1 MVCLKRISLSRHL
14 PIVIAAASFPIL
26 SLAPHR
32 ALFAQTSSSSSS
44 SSNPGSPT
52 VEQARP
58 PRIAQPEAGGSAIT
72 LETSESL
79 YYVAAALNACGYDA
93 GLAES
98 SPIRQKVRDE
108 INEELAA
115 SAPARD
121 ARDAVCTFIR
131 EHALN
136 DPGRSLAQ
144 YVSLALYLGPPPLL
158 TPTVDESDLPPDATQ
173 VVEVLPLLR
182 TFAEAVRLDA
192 LWFEHHPEYE
202 GFVDRIHDPLTTMV
216 LSTNIY
222 LRLPASGYEGR
233 RFLVLLEPMLS
244 PAATNAR
251 IYGDDYVVVV
261 SPAAQ
266 PPASVPMD
274 LIRHTY
280 LHFTIEPLVYASP
293 GAMDRL
299 LPLLKSVQDAPL
311 EFYYKSNIDLLL
323 TECLIKAVEA
333 HTMDVG
339 IPVPAKPN
347 AVKDRS
353 DFDRYQGEMTV
364 YDRQAEAVRRKAVD
378 LDMRQGWVL
387 VDYFYG
393 KLGAMEKEGSSLK
406 DNIGQMVY
414 GMDVDRERHR
424 DEQIAF
430 LPEGSGG
437 DLVFRDPVH
446 RTPRA
451 LTGLDLAEAKLMKG
465 DLDGADELAEAALK
479 TNPANAE
486 AHYVLGRIDLME
498 GDPDEALDHL
508 TQTVQLSHDPRT
520 IAWAHIY
527 LGRMYDIARDPNNP
541 DEILPQ
547 RDKAIAEYQAALA
560 NRDSQPDTKEAAEKG
575 IKQPFTLPKRTVAPT
590 GQQDNSDALDP
601 SGKAEKESYRPTPPQ

>member
-1 MVCLKRISLSRHL
+1 
-14 PIVIAAASFPIL
+14 
-26 SLAPHR
+26 
-32 ALFAQTSSSSSS
+32 
-44 SSNPGSPT
+44 
-52 VEQARP
+52 
-58 PRIAQPEAGGSAIT
+58 
-72 LETSESL
+72 
-79 YYVAAALNACGYDA
+79 
-93 GLAES
+93 
-98 SPIRQKVRDE
+98 
-108 INEELAA
+108 
-115 SAPARD
+115 
-121 ARDAVCTFIR
+121 
-131 EHALN
+131 
-136 DPGRSLAQ
+136 
-144 YVSLALYLGPPPLL
+144 
-158 TPTVDESDLPPDATQ
+158 
-173 VVEVLPLLR
+173 
-182 TFAEAVRLDA
+182 
-192 LWFEHHPEYE
+192 
-202 GFVDRIHDPLTTMV
+202 MV

-339 IPVPAKPN
+339 IPAPAKPN

-414 GMDVDRERHR
+414 GMDVDHERHR

-498 GDPDEALDHL
+498 GDPDEARDHL

-547 RDKAIAEYQAALA
+547 RDQAIAEYQAALA

-575 IKQPFTLPKRTVAPT
+575 IKQPFALPKRTVAPT

>member
-1 MVCLKRISLSRHL
+1 MVFLNRISLSRQL
-14 PIVIAAASFPIL
+14 PIAIAAASLLIPGL
-26 SLAPHR
+26 
-32 ALFAQTSSSSSS
+32 ALFAQSSSSGSS
-44 SSNPGSPT
+44 SSNPGSST
-52 VEQARP
+52 LEQAPR
-58 PRIAQPEAGGSAIT
+58 PRIAQPEAGGSVIT

-79 YYVAAALNACGYDA
+79 FYVAVALNACGYDA

-98 SPIRQKVRDE
+98 SPLRQKVREE
-108 INEELAA
+108 IDQQLAA

-121 ARDAVCTFIR
+121 ARDAVCTYIR

-136 DPGRSLAQ
+136 DPSRSLAQ
-144 YVSLALYLGPPPLL
+144 YVSLALYLGPPPML
-158 TPTVDESDLPPDATQ
+158 TPTVDETDLPPDGNQ
-173 VVEVLPLLR
+173 VVQILPLLR

-202 GFVDRIHDPLTTMV
+202 GFVDRIHDPLTKMV
-216 LSTNIY
+216 LDTNIY
-222 LRLPASGYEGR
+222 LRLPASGYVGR
-233 RFLVLLEPMLS
+233 RFLVLLEPMFS
-244 PAATNAR
+244 PEATNAR

-261 SPAAQ
+261 SPTAQ
-266 PPASVPMD
+266 PAASVPMD

-280 LHFTIEPLVYASP
+280 LHFTIEPMVYASH

-299 LPLLKSVQDAPL
+299 LPLLKAVQDAPL
-311 EFYYKSNIDLLL
+311 EFTYKANIDLLL

-333 HTMDVG
+333 QTMDVG
-339 IPVPAKPN
+339 IAVPAKPN

-353 DFDRYQGEMTV
+353 DFDRYQAQLTV
-364 YDRQAEAVRRKAVD
+364 YDRQAEVVRRKAVD

-393 KLGAMEKEGSSLK
+393 KLGAMQKEGSSLK
-406 DNIGQMVY
+406 DNIGPMVY
-414 GMDVDRERHR
+414 GMDVDHERHR

-437 DLVFRDPVH
+437 DLTFRDPVQ
-446 RTPRA
+446 RAPRA
-451 LTGLDLAEAKLMKG
+451 LAGLDLAEAKLMKG
-465 DLDGADELAEAALK
+465 DVDGASEIADAALK

-486 AHYVLGRIDLME
+486 AHFLLGRIDLIA
-498 GDPDEALDHL
+498 GDPDEAHDHL
-508 TQTVQLSHDPRT
+508 TQTVHLSHDPRT

-547 RDKAIAEYQAALA
+547 RDKAIAEYKAALA
-560 NRDSQPDTKEAAEKG
+560 NRDSQPDTKASAEKG
-575 IKQPFTLPKRTVAPT
+575 IKQPFTLPKREVAPT
-590 GQQDNSDALDP
+590 GQDDPNALDP
-601 SGKAEKESYRPTPPQ
+601 SGKSEKESYRPTPPK

>member
-44 SSNPGSPT
+44 SSNPGSTT

-233 RFLVLLEPMLS
+233 RFLALLEPMLS

-430 LPEGSGG
+430 LPEGAGG

-527 LGRMYDIARDPNNP
+527 LGRMHDIARDPNNP

>member
-1 MVCLKRISLSRHL
+1 VVCLNRISLSRQL
-14 PIVIAAASFPIL
+14 PIAIAAA
-26 SLAPHR
+26 
-32 ALFAQTSSSSSS
+32 ALLIPGLVPQRVMFAQNSSSGSS
-44 SSNPGSPT
+44 SSNPGSST
-52 VEQARP
+52 VDLAPR

-79 YYVAAALNACGYDA
+79 FYVAVALNACGYDA

-98 SPIRQKVRDE
+98 SPVRQKVRDE
-108 INEELAA
+108 INDELAGSA
-115 SAPARD
+115 SARD
-121 ARDAVCTFIR
+121 ARDAVCAFIR

-144 YVSLALYLGPPPLL
+144 YVSLALYLGPPPTL
-158 TPTVDESDLPPDATQ
+158 TPTVDETDLPPDANQ
-173 VVEVLPLLR
+173 IVEILPLLR

-202 GFVDRIHDPLTTMV
+202 GFVDRIHDPLTKMV

-222 LRLPASGYEGR
+222 LHLPASGYEGR
-233 RFLVLLEPMLS
+233 RFLVLLEPMFS

-261 SPAAQ
+261 SPASQ
-266 PPASVPMD
+266 PPASVPMA

-299 LPLLKSVQDAPL
+299 LPLLKAVQDAPL
-311 EFYYKSNIDLLL
+311 EFSYKSNVDLLL

-333 HTMDVG
+333 QTMDVG

-353 DFDRYQGEMTV
+353 DFDRYQAEMTV

-414 GMDVDRERHR
+414 GMDVDHERHH

-437 DLVFRDPVH
+437 DLAFRDPVQ
-446 RTPRA
+446 RTPRT
-451 LTGLDLAEAKLMKG
+451 LTGLDLAEVKLMKG
-465 DLDGADELAEAALK
+465 DVDGASEIAEAALR
-479 TNPANAE
+479 TDPANAE

-498 GDPDEALDHL
+498 GNPDEAHDHL

-527 LGRMYDIARDPNNP
+527 LGRMYDIARDPLNP

-547 RDKAIAEYQAALA
+547 RDKAMAEYRAALA
-560 NRDSQPDTKEAAEKG
+560 NRDSQPDTKAAAEKG
-575 IKQPFTLPKRTVAPT
+575 IKQPFTLPKRAVAPT
-590 GQQDNSDALDP
+590 GEPGDSNALDP
-601 SGKAEKESYRPTPPQ
+601 SGKSEKESYRPTPPQ